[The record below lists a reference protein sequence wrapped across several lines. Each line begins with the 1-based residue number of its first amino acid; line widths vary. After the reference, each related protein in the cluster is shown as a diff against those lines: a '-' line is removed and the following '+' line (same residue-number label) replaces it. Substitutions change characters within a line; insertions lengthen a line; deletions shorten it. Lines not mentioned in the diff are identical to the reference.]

1 MIFSGGSGTSTLSA
15 HWVQRRD
22 AMWAGFAPADGQLF
36 KRADYPDAW
45 AAIEAGK
52 VPVTTDAIWLAA
64 ASNRGGFSTGD
75 GSTTFRVPDYNG
87 KSSGSLGAAFLCGD
101 GLNSAGTGGVIQ
113 GDAIRNI
120 TGSFGGSNA
129 TPFHSVDARHTNG
142 AMKTV
147 GVTTSFRAAFE
158 PSSAGAAVLF
168 DASKVVPTAADNHPV
183 NVTGCWA
190 VKLFGAEVNPGLVNV
205 TALQD
210 RITELENKHYFYGH
224 KFTPIAIA
232 SNSNTLLKVTNV
244 QASNGI
250 TLHAN
255 KDSVTVSK
263 AGLYKLSY
271 SYALEPQGYPQNTTL
286 TVYITGQPSDTVA
299 YSYIPTP
306 SGSNSVMSPAN
317 WSGVYKLNAGD
328 NISFRVSTVN
338 ATQASVWWT
347 GFFHVEEI

>member
-1 MIFSGGSGTSTLSA
+1 M
-15 HWVQRRD
+15 
-22 AMWAGFAPADGQLF
+22 
-36 KRADYPDAW
+36 
-45 AAIEAGK
+45 
-52 VPVTTDAIWLAA
+52 
-64 ASNRGGFSTGD
+64 
-75 GSTTFRVPDYNG
+75 
-87 KSSGSLGAAFLCGD
+87 
-101 GLNSAGTGGVIQ
+101 
-113 GDAIRNI
+113 
-120 TGSFGGSNA
+120 
-129 TPFHSVDARHTNG
+129 
-142 AMKTV
+142 
-147 GVTTSFRAAFE
+147 
-158 PSSAGAAVLF
+158 LF

-255 KDSVTVSK
+255 KDSVTVAK

-271 SYALEPQGYPQNTTL
+271 SNALEPQGYPQNTTL
-286 TVYITGQPSDTVA
+286 TVSITGQPSDTVA
-299 YSYIPTP
+299 YSYIPANT
-306 SGSNSVMSPAN
+306 GTNSAMSPAN

-328 NISFRVSTVN
+328 NISFKVSTVN
-338 ATQASVWWT
+338 GTQASVWWT
-347 GFFHVEEI
+347 GTFHVEEI